1 VVKHE
6 SRGRSFCIY
15 SSVFTMQGHGW
26 ALCVMNGEITWISKP
41 MGTEVHVCMR
51 IKRGW
56 KCTDPQLGGKTALRV
71 SVVCSD
77 YNIGEI
83 ALYVNLFCIN

>member
-1 VVKHE
+1 MVKHE
-6 SRGRSFCIY
+6 SRGRSLYIYIYIY
-15 SSVFTMQGHGW
+15 SSVFTVEGHGW

-56 KCTDPQLGGKTALRV
+56 KYTDPQLGGEECLAGQCCV
-71 SVVCSD
+71 Q
-77 YNIGEI
+77 
-83 ALYVNLFCIN
+83 